1 MEILLI
7 AVLAAV
13 LAGIAVHFARR
24 QSRGVLEQAHGKV
37 AALEAEVEAHR
48 QRRAEL
54 EAKERDMQAVTDTMS
69 AAVARCSA
77 DLRYL
82 WVNRLYAEWAGAG
95 RTPEDMMGRP
105 MEEVLG
111 ADALE
116 KMRPHIREVLSG
128 R

>member
-1 MEILLI
+1 MEI
-7 AVLAAV
+7 VLTLAGAAV
-13 LAGIAVHFARR
+13 LAGVVVHFARR
-24 QSRGVLEQAHGKV
+24 RAGFSLAEARARI
-37 AALEAEVEAHR
+37 AALQAEVEADR
-48 QRRAEL
+48 QRRSQL

-105 MEEVLG
+105 MEEVL
-111 ADALE
+111 
-116 KMRPHIREVLSG
+116 
-128 R
+128 